1 MPDPDDTAYRERL
14 MPTVWMYI
22 FIALVLPATLLVFL
36 PISPPVGIA
45 VAVLLYLGAIGSLI
59 YTAPVIAVADGEL
72 RAGRAHIPVSLLG
85 EPVAFRDEEA
95 TLERGRRL
103 DARAFLCIRGWVK
116 PVVRIPVTDPADP
129 APYWL
134 VSTRTPEKLIAAIV
148 RSQRL
153 AEGA

>member
-1 MPDPDDTAYRERL
+1 MPDAAETAYRERL

-36 PISPPVGIA
+36 PISPPVGVA

-59 YTAPVIAVADGEL
+59 YTAPVIAVDGGEF
-72 RAGRAHIPVSLLG
+72 RAGRARIPVSLLG
-85 EPVAFRDEEA
+85 EPVAFTDEEA

-103 DARAFLCIRGWVK
+103 DARAYLCIRGWVK
-116 PVVRIPVTDPADP
+116 PVVRVPVTDPADP

-134 VSTRTPEKLIAAIV
+134 VSTRTPQKLIAAIE

-153 AEGA
+153 AGGA

>member
-1 MPDPDDTAYRERL
+1 MPDPDDTVYRERL

-22 FIALVLPATLLVFL
+22 FIALVIPATLLVFL

-59 YTAPVIAVADGEL
+59 YTAPVIAVAGGEL

-85 EPVAFRDEEA
+85 EPVAFRGEEA

-129 APYWL
+129 VPYWL

-153 AEGA
+153 AGGA

>member
-1 MPDPDDTAYRERL
+1 MPDPDETVYRERL

-45 VAVLLYLGAIGSLI
+45 VAVLLYLGAIGTLV

-85 EPVAFRDEEA
+85 APVAFGGEEA

-103 DARAFLCIRGWVK
+103 DARAYLCIRGWVK
-116 PVVRIPVTDPADP
+116 PVVRVPVQDPADP

-134 VSTRTPEKLIAAIV
+134 VSTRTPEKLIAAIE

-153 AEGA
+153 VEGA

>member
-1 MPDPDDTAYRERL
+1 MPDPADTVYRERL
-14 MPTVWMYI
+14 LPTPWMYI
-22 FIALVLPATLLVFL
+22 SIALVFPATLLVFM
-36 PISPPVGIA
+36 PISPPVG
-45 VAVLLYLGAIGSLI
+45 VAVGILLYLGAIGSLI

-72 RAGRAHIPVSLLG
+72 RAGRAHIPVGLLG
-85 EPVAFRDEEA
+85 APAGFTGDEA

-103 DARAFLCIRGWVK
+103 DARAYLCIRGWVK
-116 PVVRIPVTDPADP
+116 PVVRVPVEDPVDP

-134 VSTRTPEKLIAAIV
+134 VSTRTPEKLIAAIE

>member
-1 MPDPDDTAYRERL
+1 MPDPADTVYRERL

-22 FIALVLPATLLVFL
+22 FIALVLPATLLVFM
-36 PISPPVGIA
+36 PISPPVG
-45 VAVLLYLGAIGSLI
+45 VVVGVLLYLGAIGSLI
-59 YTAPVIAVADGEL
+59 FTAPVIEVADGEL
-72 RAGRAHIPVSLLG
+72 HAGRAHIPVGLLG
-85 EPVAFRDEEA
+85 AATGFTDGEA

-103 DARAFLCIRGWVK
+103 DARAYLCIRGWVK
-116 PVVRIPVTDPADP
+116 PVVRVPVEDPTDP

-134 VSTRTPEKLIAAIV
+134 VSTRTPEKLIAAIE

>member
-1 MPDPDDTAYRERL
+1 MPDHDDTVYRERL

-22 FIALVLPATLLVFL
+22 FIALVLPATLLVFM
-36 PISPPVGIA
+36 PISPPVG
-45 VAVLLYLGAIGSLI
+45 VVVGVLLYLGAIGSLI
-59 YTAPVIAVADGEL
+59 YTAPVIAISGGEL

-85 EPVAFRDEEA
+85 EPAGFTDEEA

-103 DARAFLCIRGWVK
+103 DARAYLCIRGWVK

-134 VSTRTPEKLIAAIV
+134 VSTRTPEKLIAAIE

-153 AEGA
+153 AGGA

>member
-1 MPDPDDTAYRERL
+1 MPDPDDTVYRERL

-22 FIALVLPATLLVFL
+22 FIALVFPATMLVFL
-36 PISPPVGIA
+36 PISAPVGVA
-45 VAVLLYLGAIGSLI
+45 VAVLLYVGAIGALI
-59 YTAPVIAVADGEL
+59 YTAPVIEVAGGEL

-85 EPVAFRDEEA
+85 APAAFTDEEA

-103 DARAFLCIRGWVK
+103 DARAYLCIRGWVK
-116 PVVRIPVTDPADP
+116 PVVRVPVTDPADP

-134 VSTRTPEKLIAAIV
+134 VSTRTPKKLIAAIE

-153 AEGA
+153 AGGA

>member
-1 MPDPDDTAYRERL
+1 MPDHDDTVYRERL

-22 FIALVLPATLLVFL
+22 FIALVLPATLLVFM
-36 PISPPVGIA
+36 PISPPVGVVVGI
-45 VAVLLYLGAIGSLI
+45 LLYLGAIGSLI
-59 YTAPVIAVADGEL
+59 YTAPVIAISGGEL

-85 EPVAFRDEEA
+85 EPAGFTDEEA

-103 DARAFLCIRGWVK
+103 DARAYLCIRGWVK

-134 VSTRTPEKLIAAIV
+134 VSTRTPEKLIAAIE

-153 AEGA
+153 AGGA